1 MIQTSV
7 LRILLAD
14 DHEILRKGLRSLF
27 EAISGWSVCG
37 EADNGEEAVRLA
49 AEMKPDI
56 VVLDIGLRGL
66 NGVEAARQIKA
77 GDSGIEVLIFTMHDS
92 EDLIRETLRVGA
104 RGYVLKTDKEQTV
117 IDAVDALAKHKP
129 FFTSTVSQTLLD
141 HLLMSTAR
149 SDETSVLSTREC
161 QIVQLLAE
169 GRSNKQIASAM
180 LISVKT
186 VESHRATIMRK
197 LGFTSIVQLV
207 RYAIRNNLVKP

>member
-1 MIQTSV
+1 MIDTSE

-27 EAISGWSVCG
+27 ETHSKWTVCG

-77 GDSGIEVLIFTMHDS
+77 ANPAVEVLIFTMHDS
-92 EDLIRETLRVGA
+92 EHIIRETLRIGA

-129 FFTSTVSQTLLD
+129 FFTSTASQTLLN
-141 HLLMSTAR
+141 HLLTSSAR
-149 SDETSVLSTREC
+149 SDETSVLSNREC
-161 QIVQLLAE
+161 EIVQLLAE
-169 GRSNKQIASAM
+169 GKSNKQIAAQM
-180 LISVKT
+180 HISVKT
-186 VESHRATIMRK
+186 VEAHRSTVMRK
-197 LGFTSIVQLV
+197 LGFTSIVQLSV
-207 RYAIRNNLVKP
+207 SPYVTI

>member
-1 MIQTSV
+1 MIQTSA

-27 EAISGWSVCG
+27 EAHSGWTVCG

-49 AEMKPDI
+49 VEMIPDI

-77 GDSGIEVLIFTMHDS
+77 ANSAIEVLIFTMHDS
-92 EDLIRETLRVGA
+92 EDLICETLRVGA
-104 RGYVLKTDKEQTV
+104 RGYILKTDKEQTV

-129 FFTSTVSQTLLD
+129 FFTSAVSQTLLD
-141 HLLMSTAR
+141 HLLISTER

-161 QIVQLLAE
+161 QVVQLLAE
-169 GRSNKQIASAM
+169 GRSNKEIASAM
-180 LISVKT
+180 HISVKT
-186 VESHRATIMRK
+186 VEAHRSTIMRK

-207 RYAIRNNLVKP
+207 RFAIRNNLVRP

>member
-27 EAISGWSVCG
+27 ESHSGWSVCG
-37 EADNGEEAVRLA
+37 EADSGEEAVRLA
-49 AEMKPDI
+49 VEMKPDI

-77 GDSGIEVLIFTMHDS
+77 ANSGIEVLIFTMHDS
-92 EDLIRETLRVGA
+92 EDLIRETLKVGA

-180 LISVKT
+180 HISVKT
-186 VESHRATIMRK
+186 VESHRSTIMRK